1 MTKTEKTFSTRS
13 NAKRA
18 IGSFRDRNPDLTM
31 VGVSVVPVGDKF
43 AVHATGWENAHVAA
57 IDAAGFIR
65 VECDGAAPTLVESLE
80 SREAISDEAFNEGA
94 APKPPRKTTPAPTAR
109 KKAGLTPA
117 AAMRASLARATK
129 AAKAAAPKAKG
140 NGARKAAKPA
150 NGERGPTKTDQG
162 LDMLRRKKGVTV
174 AEMGEA
180 FGWLPHTTRAWISA
194 TAGKKL
200 GNAIETEVV
209 EGRGRILPHRWLS
222 QKSQGLTPRIKTSQ
236 LDWFRRRAA
245 IRDDGP
251 ETTAGKG
258 SRWQRPSP
266 TSCGSLRSCDRRR
279 SRQQSACSAVSR
291 SSANG

>member
-18 IGSFRDRNPDLTM
+18 ISSFRDKNPDLTM
-31 VGVSVVPVGDKF
+31 IGVSVVPAGDKF
-43 AVHATGWENAHVAA
+43 VVHATGWENAHVAA

-65 VECDGAAPTLVESLE
+65 IESEEAAPAASDVEGTLDERALE
-80 SREAISDEAFNEGA
+80 RA
-94 APKPPRKTTPAPTAR
+94 TAR
-109 KKAGLTPA
+109 LPKAKKTKA
-117 AAMRASLARATK
+117 AKPVLAPDGERAMRASLTK
-129 AAKAAAPKAKG
+129 AAKAASPKAGG

-150 NGERGPTKTDQG
+150 TGERGPTKSDQG

-209 EGRGRILPHRWLS
+209 EGRGRVY
-222 QKSQGLTPRIKTSQ
+222 RI
-236 LDWFRRRAA
+236 
-245 IRDDGP
+245 
-251 ETTAGKG
+251 AG
-258 SRWQRPSP
+258 
-266 TSCGSLRSCDRRR
+266 
-279 SRQQSACSAVSR
+279 
-291 SSANG
+291 

>member
-1 MTKTEKTFSTRS
+1 MTTTEKTFSTRS

-18 IGSFRDRNPDLTM
+18 IANFRDKNPDLIG
-31 VGVSVVPVGDKF
+31 VGVSVVQASDKF

-65 VECDGAAPTLVESLE
+65 VESEEAAP
-80 SREAISDEAFNEGA
+80 AASDAEGPALDERAKERA
-94 APKPPRKTTPAPTAR
+94 AARLQKAKETRAAKPT
-109 KKAGLTPA
+109 LTPA
-117 AAMRASLARATK
+117 GERAMKASLTKAMK
-129 AAKAAAPKAKG
+129 AAKAASPKARG

-150 NGERGPTKTDQG
+150 TGERGPTKTDQG

-209 EGRGRILPHRWLS
+209 EGRGRVY
-222 QKSQGLTPRIKTSQ
+222 RI
-236 LDWFRRRAA
+236 
-245 IRDDGP
+245 
-251 ETTAGKG
+251 AG
-258 SRWQRPSP
+258 
-266 TSCGSLRSCDRRR
+266 
-279 SRQQSACSAVSR
+279 
-291 SSANG
+291 

>member
-18 IGSFRDRNPDLTM
+18 IANFRDKNPDLIG
-31 VGVSVVPVGDKF
+31 VGVSVVQARDKF

-65 VECDGAAPTLVESLE
+65 VESEEAAPAASDAEGPAFDERALE
-80 SREAISDEAFNEGA
+80 R
-94 APKPPRKTTPAPTAR
+94 
-109 KKAGLTPA
+109 A
-117 AAMRASLARATK
+117 AARLPKAKKTK
-129 AAKAAAPKAKG
+129 AAKPALTPAGERAMKASLTKAVKAVKAASPKAKG

-150 NGERGPTKTDQG
+150 TGERGPTKTDLG

-180 FGWLPHTTRAWISA
+180 LGWLPHTTRAWISA

-209 EGRGRILPHRWLS
+209 EGRGRVY
-222 QKSQGLTPRIKTSQ
+222 RI
-236 LDWFRRRAA
+236 
-245 IRDDGP
+245 
-251 ETTAGKG
+251 AG
-258 SRWQRPSP
+258 
-266 TSCGSLRSCDRRR
+266 
-279 SRQQSACSAVSR
+279 
-291 SSANG
+291 

>member
-18 IGSFRDRNPDLTM
+18 IANFRDKNPDLTG
-31 VGVSVVPVGDKF
+31 VGVSVVQASDKF

-65 VECDGAAPTLVESLE
+65 VESEEAAPAASDAEGGPALDGRALE
-80 SREAISDEAFNEGA
+80 RAA
-94 APKPPRKTTPAPTAR
+94 APLPKAKKTR
-109 KKAGLTPA
+109 
-117 AAMRASLARATK
+117 
-129 AAKAAAPKAKG
+129 AAKAASPKARG

-150 NGERGPTKTDQG
+150 TGERGPTKTDQG

-209 EGRGRILPHRWLS
+209 EGRGRVYHI
-222 QKSQGLTPRIKTSQ
+222 
-236 LDWFRRRAA
+236 
-245 IRDDGP
+245 
-251 ETTAGKG
+251 AG
-258 SRWQRPSP
+258 
-266 TSCGSLRSCDRRR
+266 
-279 SRQQSACSAVSR
+279 
-291 SSANG
+291 